1 MMMQT
6 KDVTEIL
13 KRLGWEPY
21 RDNVGDTFAHYHLP
35 DRIVGIGY
43 GVKNYGESG
52 KEFLLSAD
60 LTTAAYCLAREY
72 SRGEKSQRKYGDV
85 LFYAKED
92 FNVKAPDL
100 SESHITTAL
109 NKVIAWAQAQ
119 DIEKELCEEATN
131 HSAVAQAL
139 LGDMEALRSDRS
151 TPKLSVPEFADY
163 KTMTSDDR
171 LLFFAQA
178 YKNGELDDILTR
190 KKPKQRSISLTAAM
204 RVLKTQGWF
213 STEPGKMWLILPD
226 RFIQFDFGFIR
237 LHDNYNVRIEAEISN
252 EMISVACNCIH
263 YSEEYWCVS
272 PKNIYN
278 SFNTIGGGIFS
289 GFGKGIDICV
299 ETLDEQELIK
309 ISERIIQWAR
319 AQDLQASIESKT
331 RVQKYSYN
339 IRIVWHLACLA
350 LTGQID
356 VLKSY
361 QSFLEAGTISEI
373 LDDSEVERYINQ
385 AVQFAEEYLK
395 ILNERKAIDDR
406 LSLQDLSFLNT
417 VSEDLKRMDWTVYR
431 DKNYNCNA
439 YFIKKD
445 RIINIVYDLDKN
457 GETPLVTF
465 KVSLSTLGFST
476 AYRSVFINTPQY
488 TVLKELED
496 IYTVSGNE
504 VDEGKLKQICAD
516 ILCWAD
522 RQNVNQIIYDYAALP
537 TNSEYDLIIRHFI
550 ALILIGDVERL
561 KFYKENFRKG
571 NSLSFVEGITKYTID
586 NALTL
591 ARGYRAGFPKNAPI
605 LSLDSQ
611 TASVVSKTIAVEA
624 TEEADDTDD
633 RLTMESATTLLKSL
647 GWSTEKINENDHMAS
662 YQLADREVDI
672 LYNDEIAKDYP
683 QFDSAFMISTG
694 ILSTACK
701 FIDPTH
707 TEDIPDIQLN
717 FEAKGLEIFEPEVTA
732 DRLKQALDDALE
744 WSVKDI
750 DLSKRL
756 RSDYGAAPW
765 EKSTTSEANDAHYAL
780 LHLGAL
786 ALLGDAETLQSYQQ
800 SFTAGDHLGFDE
812 SINKTHLERAL
823 ALAKEVAKVKQV
835 SYALIK
841 QVAEKLD
848 DPQEVTSKEQPRSW
862 KEKIVNFIGKK
873 DKK

>member
-1 MMMQT
+1 MMQT

-13 KRLGWEPY
+13 KRQGWEPY

-43 GVKNYGESG
+43 GVKNYGERG

-60 LTTAAYCLAREY
+60 LTTAAYCLAWEY
-72 SRGEKSQRKYGDV
+72 SRGEKSQRKYEDV

-119 DIEKELCEEATN
+119 DIEKKLCEEAIN

-139 LGDMEALRSDRS
+139 LGDMEALMSDRS
-151 TPKLSVPEFADY
+151 TPKLPVPEFANY

-204 RVLKTQGWF
+204 RILKTQGWF
-213 STEPGKMWLILPD
+213 ATEPGKMWLVLPD

-263 YSEEYWCVS
+263 YSREYWCVS
-272 PKNIYN
+272 PTGLYD

-299 ETLDEQELIK
+299 ETLNEQELIK

-331 RVQKYSYN
+331 LIQKYSYY
-339 IRIVWHLACLA
+339 IDIVWHLACLS

-361 QSFLEAGTISEI
+361 QNFLETGTISEH
-373 LDDSEVERYINQ
+373 LDDREVERYINQ

-406 LSLQDLSFLNT
+406 LSLQDLSFLNI
-417 VSEDLKRMDWTVYR
+417 VSEDLKRMGWTVYR
-431 DKNYNCNA
+431 DKDYDRNA

-445 RIINIVYDLDKN
+445 RIINIVYDLDKK

-476 AYRSVFINTPQY
+476 AYRSIFINTPQY
-488 TVLKELED
+488 TVLKESEEV
-496 IYTVSGNE
+496 YAVSSTE
-504 VDEGKLKQICAD
+504 LDEGKLKQICAD
-516 ILCWAD
+516 VLEWAD
-522 RQNVNQIIYDYAALP
+522 RQNVNQIIYDYAALSP
-537 TNSEYDLIIRHFI
+537 DSEYDFAKLHLI
-550 ALILIGDVERL
+550 ALILIGDVEKL
-561 KFYKENFRKG
+561 KFYKESLKDKNFSDLIRE
-571 NSLSFVEGITKYTID
+571 NIAHIID
-586 NALTL
+586 NVLTL
-591 ARGYRAGFPKNAPI
+591 ARRYRTGFPKNAPI
-605 LSLDSQ
+605 LSLDPQTTTLVSK
-611 TASVVSKTIAVEA
+611 TASVAEN
-624 TEEADDTDD
+624 EEVDEVDDNDD
-633 RLTMESATTLLKSL
+633 RLTMESATALLKSL
-647 GWSTEKINENDHMAS
+647 NWSVKKINEDDYMAS

-672 LYNDEIAKDYP
+672 LYNDEVAKDYP
-683 QFDSAFMISTG
+683 QFDSAFLISTG
-694 ILSTACK
+694 ILAAACK
-701 FIDPTH
+701 VIDPTH
-707 TEDIPDIQLN
+707 SEDLPDLNLN
-717 FEAKGLEIFEPEVTA
+717 FEAKGLEIFEAEVSA

-744 WSVKDI
+744 WAVNAI
-750 DLSKRL
+750 DLHEEL
-756 RSDYGAAPW
+756 RSHYGTASW
-765 EKSTTSEANDAHYAL
+765 EVSNVNEKTDAHYGL
-780 LHLGAL
+780 LHIGAL
-786 ALLGDAETLQSYQQ
+786 ALLGDIESLQSYQQ
-800 SFTAGDHLGFDE
+800 SFLTGDHLGFDE
-812 SINKTHLERAL
+812 NINQTHLERAL
-823 ALAKEVAKVKQV
+823 ILAKEVKGSKQL

-841 QVAEKLD
+841 
-848 DPQEVTSKEQPRSW
+848 
-862 KEKIVNFIGKK
+862 
-873 DKK
+873 